1 MSKKS
6 TQSQVSLEANRFH
19 VDKLQLFPF
28 QFVWVFFI
36 VEPELVLWILF
47 PLVPKT

>member
-6 TQSQVSLEANRFH
+6 TQSQVLLEANRFH

-28 QFVWVFFI
+28 SICLVLCI
-36 VEPELVLWILF
+36 VEPEAS
-47 PLVPKT
+47 PLDSISSRS